1 MKAMARADYEKA
13 VRAWVATYNKYLIE
27 HGLADFV
34 ITLKK

>member
-13 VRAWVATYNKYLIE
+13 VRDWVAIYNKYLIE